1 MHDTVAI
8 GHYTVG
14 PLLVGTLGVAA
25 VGIVVSAGAL
35 GAPPSGEVNSE
46 IVVTAVRPSDET
58 TSAQVATALQQ
69 DPYIFSDHVT
79 VTTKNGVVRLEGI
92 VRDLSDL
99 CAILRLARRVAGKG
113 RVVNDIEYVPVDDD
127 GN

>member
-8 GHYTVG
+8 SHRAVG
-14 PLLVGTLGVAA
+14 PLLAGTLGVAA
-25 VGIVVSAGAL
+25 AGIMVSAGAL
-35 GAPPSGEVNSE
+35 GAPPSGDMHVE
-46 IVVTAVRPSDET
+46 IVVTAVRPSDEA
-58 TSAQVATALQQ
+58 TSAQVTTALQQ
-69 DPYIFSDHVT
+69 DPYIFGDHVT
-79 VTTKNGVVRLEGI
+79 VTTKNGVLRLEGI

-99 CAILRLARRVAGKG
+99 YAILRLARRIAGKG